1 MLYTFMLKL
10 SKKELDRELK
20 SNDGYKLSYR
30 LICFINIIFSI
41 REKFNIIKEQDNIL
55 CGLKRFYNITKHYY
69 CPRIIFNSLCL
80 PSGEERNVPVF
91 MDISEINK
99 FNKQTFKI
107 QEQSRMYDQYIKDKT
122 IKSIVDYVF
131 DKTIE
136 LLKNNNYI

>member
-55 CGLKRFYNITKHYY
+55 RGLKRFYNITKHYY

-80 PSGEERNVPVF
+80 ISGEERKVPVF

-99 FNKQTFKI
+99 FNKQTLNI
-107 QEQSRMYDQYIKDKT
+107 QE
-122 IKSIVDYVF
+122 
-131 DKTIE
+131 
-136 LLKNNNYI
+136 